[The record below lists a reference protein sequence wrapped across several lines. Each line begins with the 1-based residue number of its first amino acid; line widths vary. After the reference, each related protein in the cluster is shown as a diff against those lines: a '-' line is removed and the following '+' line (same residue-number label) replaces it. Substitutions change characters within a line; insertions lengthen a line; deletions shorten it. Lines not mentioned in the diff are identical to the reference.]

1 MEEQDLILK
10 RISDLKPVNVLDL
23 GCGCGSFTA
32 QLSPHCGRITAID
45 FSQALIDRC
54 KNENGK
60 PNIDYVCMD
69 GRELRYHD
77 NSFDLVLER
86 DTLHHVEE
94 WQKML
99 GEMIRVSA
107 KHILVQEPIDD
118 PRSDEKKNA
127 ARARRLYLDLQHEV
141 GYSHYDYLSLDSLT
155 GYFHGRGIPVESE
168 IIRSDKL
175 VDFDEFFGSFGD
187 FAEKS
192 DRKQYWFDKLESL
205 RRDLGDKRLCEEDIV
220 FIAAMKS

>member
-1 MEEQDLILK
+1 
-10 RISDLKPVNVLDL
+10 
-23 GCGCGSFTA
+23 
-32 QLSPHCGRITAID
+32 
-45 FSQALIDRC
+45 
-54 KNENGK
+54 
-60 PNIDYVCMD
+60 MD
-69 GRELRYHD
+69 GRDIRFPD
-77 NSFDLVLER
+77 RSFDLVLER

-127 ARARRLYLDLQHEV
+127 ARARRLYLELQHEV

-155 GYFHGRGIPVESE
+155 GYFHGRGIPIESE

-175 VDFDEFFGSFGD
+175 VDFDQFFGSFGD

-192 DRKQYWFDKLESL
+192 GRRKYWLGRLESL
-205 RRDLGDKRLCEEDIV
+205 RKELYGKKLCEEDTV
-220 FIAAMKS
+220 FIVAMKS